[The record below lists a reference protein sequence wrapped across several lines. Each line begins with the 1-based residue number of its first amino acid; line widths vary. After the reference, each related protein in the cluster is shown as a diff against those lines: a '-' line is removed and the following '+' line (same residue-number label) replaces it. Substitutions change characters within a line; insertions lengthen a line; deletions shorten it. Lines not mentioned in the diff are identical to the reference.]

1 MVGATL
7 FIAFFLLLLIGVPI
21 AVSLGAASMTAI
33 LLFSDV
39 PVMVL
44 VQKTFGGIDSFTLL
58 AIPLFILA
66 GNIMSTGGVSTRLVA
81 LASCAFGRYRGGL
94 AQVLTA
100 ACTFFGA
107 ISGSAPATA
116 AAIGSVMIDP
126 MVKRGYPVVF
136 AAACTA
142 ASGVI
147 GLLIPPSVTMVVYGV
162 VTGASIGQLFLG
174 GIIPGLIMSGA
185 LMVCNFIYATRR
197 GIGREEPPT
206 LGESW
211 EALKSAFWALLMPV
225 IILGGIYTGIFTPT
239 ESAVV
244 AAVYGLLVGRFVYKE
259 LTWKALVD
267 LTAAT
272 TKNSAVLMFLI
283 GTAHCF
289 SYLMASEQIPEA
301 IAAFMLGVSDN
312 HIVILLMVCA
322 VLLIVG
328 TFLDNVIAMLLL
340 APIFHPVIM
349 EVGIDQV
356 YFGIIMVV
364 GLSIG
369 QVTPPVGTTLFVA
382 CNIAKISL
390 EKLVTG
396 IGLYL
401 LAMLL
406 VLLALVFFP
415 GLVMFIPNTMVS

>member
-1 MVGATL
+1 MAASR
-7 FIAFFLLLLIGVPI
+7 FISFFVLLTIGVPI
-21 AVSLGAASMTAI
+21 AVSLGVAAMSS
-33 LLFSDV
+33 LVLFGHT

-81 LASCAFGRYRGGL
+81 LASCGFGRYRGGL
-94 AQVLTA
+94 AQVLTV

-174 GIIPGLIMSGA
+174 GVIPGLIMSGA
-185 LMVCNFIYATRR
+185 LMICNFTTARR
-197 GIGREEPPT
+197 MGIGREAKPVPGET
-206 LGESW
+206 LN
-211 EALKSAFWALLMPV
+211 AFKSASWAMLMPFV
-225 IILGGIYTGIFTPT
+225 ILGGIYSGIFTPT

-244 AAVYGLLVGRFVYKE
+244 AAVYGLIVGKFIYRE
-259 LTWKALVD
+259 LGWKALID
-267 LTAAT
+267 LTGQT
-272 TKNSAVLMFLI
+272 TKNSAVLMFLVA
-283 GTAHCF
+283 TAHCF
-289 SYLMASEQIPEA
+289 SYLMASEQIPET
-301 IAAFMLGVSDN
+301 IASFMLGVSNDPT
-312 HIVILLMVCA
+312 VILVMVCV

-340 APIFHPVIM
+340 APIFHPVIV

-364 GLSIG
+364 SLAIG
-369 QVTPPVGTTLFVA
+369 QITPPVGTTLFVA

-390 EKLVTG
+390 EKLATG
-396 IGLYL
+396 ISLYL
-401 LAMLL
+401 IAMIVVLGIL
-406 VLLALVFFP
+406 VAFP
-415 GLVMFIPNTMVS
+415 GIVMLIPNTMIQ

>member
-1 MVGATL
+1 MLGATL
-7 FIAFFLLLLIGVPI
+7 FVSFFFLLLIGVPI
-21 AVSLGAASMTAI
+21 AVSLGAASMIA
-33 LLFSDV
+33 LVLHSHV

-81 LASCAFGRYRGGL
+81 LANCGFGRYRGGL

-174 GIIPGLIMSGA
+174 GVIPGLLMSGA
-185 LMVCNFIYATRR
+185 LMLCNNLYAKRW
-197 GIGREEPPT
+197 GIGQEEKPSP
-206 LGESW
+206 GETFK
-211 EALKSAFWALLMPV
+211 AFKSASWALFMPI

-239 ESAVV
+239 ESAVI
-244 AAVYGLLVGRFVYKE
+244 AAIYGLIVGKFIYKE
-259 LTWKALVD
+259 LTWKALAD
-267 LTAAT
+267 LTATT

-289 SYLMASEQIPEA
+289 SYLMASEQIPAA
-301 IAAFMLGVSDN
+301 IADFMLGVSSSPT
-312 HIVILLMVCA
+312 VILIMVCV

-340 APIFHPVIM
+340 APIFHPVIV
-349 EVGIDQV
+349 EVGINEV

-364 GLSIG
+364 GLAIG
-369 QVTPPVGTTLFVA
+369 QITPPVGTTLFVA

-396 IGLYL
+396 IGYYL
-401 LAMLL
+401 LAMIL
-406 VLLALVFFP
+406 VLGVLVAFP
-415 GLVMFIPNTMVS
+415 SLVMLIPNTMI

>member
-1 MVGATL
+1 MIGAAL
-7 FIAFFLLLLIGVPI
+7 FISFFLLLLVGVPI
-21 AVSLGAASMTAI
+21 AVSLGVASMI
-33 LLFSDV
+33 SLLLFSHV
-39 PVMVL
+39 PVVVL

-81 LASCAFGRYRGGL
+81 LANCGFGRYRGGL

-116 AAIGSVMIDP
+116 AAIGSVMIHP
-126 MVKRGYPVVF
+126 MVKRGYPVTF

-162 VTGASIGQLFLG
+162 VTGASIGRLFLG
-174 GIIPGLIMSGA
+174 GIIPGLVMSGA
-185 LMVCNFIYATRR
+185 LMVCNYLYAKRH
-197 GIGREEPPT
+197 GIGREPKPAIGET
-206 LGESW
+206 L
-211 EALKSAFWALLMPV
+211 EAFKNASWALLMPF
-225 IILGGIYTGIFTPT
+225 IILGGIYSGIFTPT

-244 AAVYGLLVGRFVYKE
+244 AAVYGLIVGKYIYRE
-259 LTWKALVD
+259 LTWKNLLD

-272 TKNSAVLMFLI
+272 TKNSAVLMFLVA
-283 GTAHCF
+283 TAHCF
-289 SYLMASEQIPEA
+289 SYLMASERIPDA
-301 IAAFMLGVSDN
+301 MASLMLGVSNDPT
-312 HIVILLMVCA
+312 VILVMVCV

-349 EVGIDQV
+349 EIGIDQV

-364 GLSIG
+364 GLAIG

-382 CNIAKISL
+382 CNIAKITL

-396 IGLYL
+396 IGYYL
-401 LAMLL
+401 VAMILVLGLL
-406 VLLALVFFP
+406 VAFP
-415 GLVMFIPNTMVS
+415 GLVMLIPNTMQ

>member
-1 MVGATL
+1 MLGIAL
-7 FIAFFLLLLIGVPI
+7 FASFFILLLIGVPI
-21 AVSLGAASMTAI
+21 AISLGVASMI
-33 LLFSDV
+33 SLLFFSHV
-39 PVMVL
+39 PLMVL
-44 VQKTFGGIDSFTLL
+44 VQKTFGGVDSFTLL

-66 GNIMSTGGVSTRLVA
+66 GNIMSSGGVSTRLVE
-81 LASCAFGRYRGGL
+81 LASCGFGRYNGGL
-94 AQVLTA
+94 SQVLTA

-116 AAIGSVMIDP
+116 AAIGTVMIEP

-174 GIIPGLIMSGA
+174 GIVPGLLMSSA
-185 LMVCNFIYATRR
+185 LMLCNYIYAKKYN
-197 GIGREEPPT
+197 IGCEEKPAKGQT
-206 LGESW
+206 
-211 EALKSAFWALLMPV
+211 AKAFKRASWALFMPF
-225 IILGGIYTGIFTPT
+225 IILGGIYAGIFTPT

-244 AAVYGLLVGRFVYKE
+244 AAVYGLLVGKFIYKE
-259 LTWKALVD
+259 LSWKKLVD
-267 LTAAT
+267 LTMDT
-272 TKNSAVLMFLI
+272 TKNSAVLMFLVA
-283 GTAHCF
+283 TAHCF
-289 SYLMASEQIPEA
+289 SYLMASERIPDA
-301 IAAFMLGVSDN
+301 IATFLLGLSSN
-312 HIVILLMVCA
+312 PTIILIMICV

-349 EVGIDQV
+349 ELGINPV

-382 CNIAKISL
+382 CNIAKITL

-401 LAMLL
+401 LTMLA
-406 VLLALVFFP
+406 VLAILIALP
-415 GLVMFIPNTMVS
+415 ELVMFIPQSVIQ

>member
-1 MVGATL
+1 MLGTTL
-7 FIAFFLLLLIGVPI
+7 FLSFFLLLLIGVPI
-21 AVSLGAASMTAI
+21 AVSLGVASMI
-33 LLFSDV
+33 SLLLFSHV
-39 PVMVL
+39 PVFVL
-44 VQKTFGGIDSFTLL
+44 VQKTFGGVDSFTLL

-66 GNIMSTGGVSTRLVA
+66 GNIMSSGGVSTRLVA
-81 LASCAFGRYRGGL
+81 LASCGFGRYRGGL

-174 GIIPGLIMSGA
+174 GIIPGLLMSCA
-185 LMVCNFIYATRR
+185 LMVCNFINARR
-197 GIGREEPPT
+197 HGIGREPKPAPGDT
-206 LGESW
+206 FR
-211 EALKSAFWALLMPV
+211 AFRSASWALLMPL
-225 IILGGIYTGIFTPT
+225 IILGGIYSGIFTPT

-244 AAVYGLLVGRFVYKE
+244 ASAYGFLVGRYIYRE
-259 LTWKALVD
+259 LTWKNLVD
-267 LTAAT
+267 LTAST
-272 TKNSAVLMFLI
+272 TKNSAVLMFLVA
-283 GTAHCF
+283 TAHCF

-301 IAAFMLGVSDN
+301 IAELLLGISGN
-312 HIVILLMVCA
+312 PTIILIMICV

-349 EVGIDQV
+349 EVGINPV

-382 CNIAKISL
+382 CNIANITL

-396 IGLYL
+396 IGIYL
-401 LAMLL
+401 LAMLIVL
-406 VLLALVFFP
+406 GILVAFPGIVLL
-415 GLVMFIPNTMVS
+415 IPSTMV